1 MRGRLVESGDLRRED
16 DRYQSDDLEEAPEGE
31 EDSEEHLDGC
41 VIVMSSG
48 DRQEGLCDERCSSAI
63 LESLYASQRT
73 WAQGE

>member
-1 MRGRLVESGDLRRED
+1 MRGRLVEIGDLVRGD
-16 DRYQSDDLEEAPEGE
+16 GMYQSDDLEEAPEGE

-48 DRQEGLCDERCSSAI
+48 DKEEVLCDERCSSAI
-63 LESLYASQRT
+63 LEGLYATQRT